1 MTTQLQ
7 TIDAILAPQL
17 ATTHDHREG
26 KMAKKVFL
34 LGAALIA
41 VNACNPKAPESAAK
55 STDTAVTAVSDS
67 TEEANLRTFSLSW
80 FDKYNKQDVDGVA
93 NMYADDGIILAPGTP
108 AAVGKA
114 AIHTFLAGDIA
125 GSKKAGVTDA
135 AGDING
141 SGISGNLGWVS
152 GVYSITDAA
161 GKKVDSGKYTTL
173 FKKTNNEWKII
184 RDTWNSDVPAAPATP
199 PKA

>member
-1 MTTQLQ
+1 
-7 TIDAILAPQL
+7 
-17 ATTHDHREG
+17 
-26 KMAKKVFL
+26 
-34 LGAALIA
+34 
-41 VNACNPKAPESAAK
+41 
-55 STDTAVTAVSDS
+55 
-67 TEEANLRTFSLSW
+67 
-80 FDKYNKQDVDGVA
+80 
-93 NMYADDGIILAPGTP
+93 MYADDGIILAPGAA

-152 GVYSITDAA
+152 GAYSITDPA

-184 RDTWNSDVPAAPATP
+184 RDTWNSDMPAAPPPP

>member
-1 MTTQLQ
+1 MLKRTSL
-7 TIDAILAPQL
+7 
-17 ATTHDHREG
+17 
-26 KMAKKVFL
+26 F
-34 LGAALIA
+34 GAALIA
-41 VNACNPKAPESAAK
+41 ATACSPKAPENAAK
-55 STDTAVTAVSDS
+55 SADTAVTVVSDS
-67 TEEANLRTFSLSW
+67 AEEANLRTFSLSW

-93 NMYADDGIILAPGTP
+93 NMYADDGVILAPGVA

-125 GSKKAGVTDA
+125 GSKKAGVTDT

-152 GVYSITDAA
+152 GAYSITDPA
-161 GKKVDSGKYTTL
+161 GKKVDAGKYTTL
-173 FKKTNNEWKII
+173 FRKTHNEWKII
-184 RDTWNSDVPAAPATP
+184 RDTWNSDNPAAPPPP

>member
-1 MTTQLQ
+1 M
-7 TIDAILAPQL
+7 
-17 ATTHDHREG
+17 
-26 KMAKKVFL
+26 
-34 LGAALIA
+34 
-41 VNACNPKAPESAAK
+41 
-55 STDTAVTAVSDS
+55 AVSDS
-67 TEEANLRTFSLSW
+67 AEDANLRTFSLSW

-93 NMYADDGIILAPGTP
+93 NMYADDAIILAPGVP

-125 GSKKAGVTDA
+125 GARKAGRHEL

-141 SGISGNLGWVS
+141 SGMSGDMGWVS
-152 GVYSITDAA
+152 GAYS
-161 GKKVDSGKYTTL
+161 VDGSGWEESRFGKYTTL

-184 RDTWNSDVPAAPATP
+184 RDTWNSDNPAAPAAP

>member
-1 MTTQLQ
+1 MLRR
-7 TIDAILAPQL
+7 TI
-17 ATTHDHREG
+17 
-26 KMAKKVFL
+26 L
-34 LGAALIA
+34 LGAALITA
-41 VNACNPKAPESAAK
+41 SACNSKAPENAAK

-67 TEEANLRTFSLSW
+67 TEEAYLRTFSLSW

-93 NMYADDGIILAPGTP
+93 NMYADDGIILAPGAA
-108 AAVGKA
+108 AAVGKS

-152 GVYSITDAA
+152 GAYSITDAA
-161 GKKVDSGKYTTL
+161 GKKVDAGKYTTL

-184 RDTWNSDVPAAPATP
+184 RDTWNSDNPAAPPPP

>member
-1 MTTQLQ
+1 MLRR
-7 TIDAILAPQL
+7 TI
-17 ATTHDHREG
+17 
-26 KMAKKVFL
+26 L

-41 VNACNPKAPESAAK
+41 ASACSPKAPENAAK

-93 NMYADDGIILAPGTP
+93 NMYADDGIILAPGVP

-125 GSKKAGVTDA
+125 GTKKAGLTDA

-141 SGISGNLGWVS
+141 SGISGDIGWVS
-152 GVYSITDAA
+152 GAYSMTDAA
-161 GKKVDSGKYTTL
+161 GKKVDAGKYTTL

-184 RDTWNSDVPAAPATP
+184 RDTWNSDMPPAPA
-199 PKA
+199 PKS

>member
-1 MTTQLQ
+1 M
-7 TIDAILAPQL
+7 IK
-17 ATTHDHREG
+17 R
-26 KMAKKVFL
+26 VSL
-34 LGAALIA
+34 LGAAVIA
-41 VNACNPKAPESAAK
+41 VSACSPRAPENAAK
-55 STDTAVTAVSDS
+55 STDTAAMAVSDS
-67 TEEANLRTFSLSW
+67 AEDANLRTFSLSW

-93 NMYADDGIILAPGTP
+93 NMYADDAIILAPGVP

-125 GSKKAGVTDA
+125 GARKAGVNDA

-141 SGISGNLGWVS
+141 SGTSGNLGWVS
-152 GVYSITDAA
+152 GAYSITDPA

-184 RDTWNSDVPAAPATP
+184 RDTWNSDNPAAPAAP